1 MSIPSWAYRGAKV
14 VCVKNFPRAEVEGV
28 NHPHVNSVYTIRE
41 IDPVPPGDCI
51 RLAEVIGH
59 ICLDGH
65 EASWGIECFR
75 PLITQSDDISAHF
88 QHHLSNPVR
97 EEA

>member
-14 VCVKNFPRAEVEGV
+14 ACTRAPQSRSAAALFCPEPVAHG
-28 NHPHVNSVYTIRE
+28 VYTVLVAE
-41 IDPVPPGDCI
+41 LWAGEPV
-51 RLAEVIGH
+51 
-59 ICLDGH
+59 
-65 EASWGIECFR
+65 IELVEFPDSLFRADLFR

-97 EEA
+97 EEV